1 MENWTVF
8 LACWNPAA
16 SISWLR
22 ALDGWRNMDNV
33 LRSKARNIKMLLL
46 DVDGVLT
53 DGTFVPGVPG
63 DGSESKRF
71 HSRDG
76 IGLVLAREAGLKLG
90 LISGRLS
97 TIVEA
102 RAQELRMHFVRLGV
116 TNKLAALDEALAQE
130 PCDLSELAYMGDDL
144 PDLAILT
151 RAGLS
156 ATVADAPLDVRSRV
170 DYVTRARGGYG
181 AVRELVE
188 LILSSQGKLED
199 LIRSYLR

>member
-1 MENWTVF
+1 
-8 LACWNPAA
+8 
-16 SISWLR
+16 
-22 ALDGWRNMDNV
+22 
-33 LRSKARNIKMLLL
+33 
-46 DVDGVLT
+46 
-53 DGTFVPGVPG
+53 
-63 DGSESKRF
+63 
-71 HSRDG
+71 
-76 IGLVLAREAGLKLG
+76 
-90 LISGRLS
+90 
-97 TIVEA
+97 
-102 RAQELRMHFVRLGV
+102 
-116 TNKLAALDEALAQE
+116 
-130 PCDLSELAYMGDDL
+130 MGDDL

>member
-1 MENWTVF
+1 MEDWEV
-8 LACWNPAA
+8 L
-16 SISWLR
+16 
-22 ALDGWRNMDNV
+22 LDMDNE

-53 DGTFVPGVPG
+53 DGSFVPGVPG

-90 LISGRLS
+90 LISGRRS

-102 RAQELRMHFVRLGV
+102 RADELRMHFVRLGV
-116 TNKLAALDEALAQE
+116 TNKLAALDECLAQE
-130 PCDLSELAYMGDDL
+130 SCELSELAYMGDDL

-156 ATVADAPLDVRSRV
+156 ATVEDAPLDVRSRV

-188 LILSSQGKLED
+188 LILSSQGKLDD

>member
-1 MENWTVF
+1 MDNE
-8 LACWNPAA
+8 
-16 SISWLR
+16 LR
-22 ALDGWRNMDNV
+22 AKA
-33 LRSKARNIKMLLL
+33 SKIQMLLL

-53 DGTFVPGVPG
+53 DGTFVPGDIG
-63 DGSESKRF
+63 ETKRF

-76 IGLVLAREAGLKLG
+76 IGIVLARKAGLKLG
-90 LISGRLS
+90 LISGRTS
-97 TIVEA
+97 PVVEA
-102 RAQELRMHFVRLGV
+102 RARELQMNFVRLGV
-116 TNKLAALDEALAQE
+116 DDKLKALDDALRQESCSLEALAF
-130 PCDLSELAYMGDDL
+130 MGDDL

-188 LILSSQGKLED
+188 LILSSQGKLDE
-199 LIRSYLR
+199 LIGDYLR

>member
-1 MENWTVF
+1 
-8 LACWNPAA
+8 
-16 SISWLR
+16 
-22 ALDGWRNMDNV
+22 MDNEI
-33 LRSKARNIKMLLL
+33 RSKARKIKMLLL

-53 DGTFVPGVPG
+53 DGTFVPAAAG
-63 DGSESKRF
+63 DGSEPKRF

-76 IGLVLAREAGLKLG
+76 IGLVLARKAGLKLG
-90 LISGRLS
+90 LISGRRS
-97 TIVEA
+97 SNVEA
-102 RAQELRMHFVRLGV
+102 RAAELEMHFVRLGV
-116 TNKLAALDEALAQE
+116 SDKLAALDEALAQE
-130 PCDLSELAYMGDDL
+130 SCDLSETAYMGDDL

-156 ATVADAPLDVRSRV
+156 ATVEDAPIEVRSRV

-188 LILSSQGKLED
+188 LILSSQGKLDD

>member
-1 MENWTVF
+1 MDNE
-8 LACWNPAA
+8 
-16 SISWLR
+16 LR
-22 ALDGWRNMDNV
+22 A
-33 LRSKARNIKMLLL
+33 KASRIRMLLL

-53 DGTFVPGVPG
+53 DGTFVPGDRG
-63 DGSESKRF
+63 ETKRF

-76 IGLVLAREAGLKLG
+76 IGIVLARKAGIKLG
-90 LISGRLS
+90 LVSGRTS
-97 TIVEA
+97 PVVEA
-102 RAQELRMHFVRLGV
+102 RARELQMSFVRLGV
-116 TNKLAALDEALAQE
+116 SDKLVALEEALQQE
-130 PCDLSELAYMGDDL
+130 SCSLEELAFMGDDL

-188 LILSSQGKLED
+188 LILSSQGRLDE
-199 LIRSYLR
+199 LICDYLR

>member
-1 MENWTVF
+1 
-8 LACWNPAA
+8 
-16 SISWLR
+16 
-22 ALDGWRNMDNV
+22 MDNE

-53 DGTFVPGVPG
+53 DGTFVPAASG
-63 DGSESKRF
+63 DGSEPKRF

-76 IGLVLAREAGLKLG
+76 VGLVLARKAGLKLG
-90 LISGRLS
+90 LISGRRS
-97 TIVEA
+97 TNVAA
-102 RAQELRMHFVRLGV
+102 RAEELEMDFVRLGV
-116 TNKLAALDEALAQE
+116 SDKLAALDEALAQE
-130 PCDLSELAYMGDDL
+130 SCELSELAYMGDDL

-156 ATVADAPLDVRSRV
+156 ATVEDAPLEVRSRV

-188 LILSSQGKLED
+188 LILSSQGKLDD

>member
-1 MENWTVF
+1 VDNE
-8 LACWNPAA
+8 
-16 SISWLR
+16 LR
-22 ALDGWRNMDNV
+22 A
-33 LRSKARNIKMLLL
+33 KANNIKMLLL

-53 DGTFVPGVPG
+53 DGTFQPGVVG
-63 DGSESKRF
+63 GGSETKRF

-76 IGLVLAREAGLKLG
+76 IGLVLARKAGLKLG
-90 LISGRLS
+90 LISGRS
-97 TIVEA
+97 SPIVEA
-102 RAQELRMHFVRLGV
+102 RARELQLHFVRLGV
-116 TNKLAALDEALAQE
+116 DDKLVALDEALAQE
-130 PCDLSELAYMGDDL
+130 SCELSELAFMGDDL

-156 ATVADAPLDVRSRV
+156 ATVQDAPLDVRSRV

-188 LILSSQGKLED
+188 LILSSQGKLDE